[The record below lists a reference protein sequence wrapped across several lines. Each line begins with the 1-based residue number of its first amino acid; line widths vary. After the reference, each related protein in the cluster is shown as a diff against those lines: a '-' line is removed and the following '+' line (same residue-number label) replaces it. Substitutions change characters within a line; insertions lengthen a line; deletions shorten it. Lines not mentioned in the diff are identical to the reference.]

1 MAREKKED
9 RKVRTPLGVPRQKLT
24 VNNAPEGK
32 VLRWVND
39 VPGRIQSAQAAGY
52 EFVDQDGQITIGTT
66 GDENQATD
74 SRFSRN
80 VMVDER
86 GKPVHAFL
94 MAIDKELYDE
104 DQAVKQAELDR
115 TDNAILKGAH
125 ATETLGTSA
134 YVPREGITI
143 NRK

>member
-9 RKVRTPLGVPRQKLT
+9 RKARTPLGVPRQKLT

-39 VPGRIQSAQAAGY
+39 VPGRVQAARAAGY

-66 GDENQATD
+66 GDENQAMD

-86 GKPVHAFL
+86 GNPVHAFL

-104 DQAVKQAELDR
+104 DQAAKQAELDR
-115 TDNAILKGAH
+115 TDAAILKGAH
-125 ATETLGTSA
+125 ATGDLGSNA
-134 YVPREGITI
+134 YIPREGITM